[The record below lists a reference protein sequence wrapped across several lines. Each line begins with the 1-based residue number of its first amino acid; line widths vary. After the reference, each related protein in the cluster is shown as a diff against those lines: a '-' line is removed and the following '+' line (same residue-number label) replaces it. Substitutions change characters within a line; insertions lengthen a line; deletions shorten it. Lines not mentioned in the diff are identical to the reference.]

1 MSVIVI
7 RLVHTTAAFV
17 IGSKCMLIF
26 YKPFNQP
33 VPDKKTT
40 FKNKVGYIREKAVR

>member
-7 RLVHTTAAFV
+7 RFVNTVVFV
-17 IGSKCMLIF
+17 ISTKCMLIF

-40 FKNKVGYIREKAVR
+40 LKNKVGYVQEEEVR